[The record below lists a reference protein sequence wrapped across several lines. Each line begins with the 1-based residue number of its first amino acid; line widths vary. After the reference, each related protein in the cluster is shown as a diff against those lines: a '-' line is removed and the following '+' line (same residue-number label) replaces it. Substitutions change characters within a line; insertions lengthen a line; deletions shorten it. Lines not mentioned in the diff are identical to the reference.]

1 MYEQTEV
8 ALGGPAKDDTKE
20 LLTQKAMIQGA
31 LAKIAGKV
39 GKFQESLNDMKK
51 PQQLMKS
58 WVTKEVLLI
67 ILETLKAF

>member
-1 MYEQTEV
+1 
-8 ALGGPAKDDTKE
+8 
-20 LLTQKAMIQGA
+20 MIQGA